1 MLNLKN
7 KHQNNLNPKVIYVK
21 IFSKLEEIEI
31 ALESIKERYLDLS
44 QISILS
50 KNLERFNDGDTDST
64 LVKPSLVDYWSS
76 VYGVE
81 QDIGFLNVPE
91 IGTCFVLG
99 PLAPVLLNILEEGKI
114 LGEFEGGLNGVLLG
128 FGAKK
133 SGIPK
138 YTAALKND
146 DYLVVV
152 RGTPKELKNIAV
164 ILEKNK

>member
-1 MLNLKN
+1 M
-7 KHQNNLNPKVIYVK
+7 K

-31 ALESIKERYLDLS
+31 ALERIKERYLDLS

-50 KNLERFNDGDTDST
+50 KNLERFNDGDTVST
-64 LVKPSLVDYWSS
+64 LVKVKPSLVGYWSS

-128 FGAKK
+128 FGAEK
-133 SGIPK
+133 SRIAK
-138 YTAALKND
+138 YNAALKND
-146 DYLVVV
+146 ACLVVV
-152 RGTPKELKNIAV
+152 RGTPEELKSIAV
-164 ILEKNK
+164 ILEKNT